1 MQSKSLI
8 FFVYRECF
16 IPLRNKYWWNKSTET
31 WLQTDLSFYLFL
43 GELTIHD
50 LRLNMNF
57 NETGKS
63 IT

>member
-8 FFVYRECF
+8 FLSTECF